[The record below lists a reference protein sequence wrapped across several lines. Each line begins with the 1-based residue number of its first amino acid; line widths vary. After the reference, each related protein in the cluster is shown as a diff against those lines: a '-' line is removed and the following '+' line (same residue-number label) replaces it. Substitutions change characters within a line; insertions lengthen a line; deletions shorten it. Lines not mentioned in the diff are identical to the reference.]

1 MANVEINRHFSISTQ
16 SLLEQSINSGWKRNS
31 ERWWKRKRRREGGGE
46 RLIERSIA
54 GANRLASLKGPRLE
68 MNGMTFKRG
77 RVPPGIRHHRGSLPE
92 NESYFTVRAARDAT
106 GPSERGRRD
115 ADVREKVTKEATV
128 LIIGVRAP
136 YNADK
141 GRRPGSAARDA
152 IRRFCFFYPGSSSSR
167 SRLIPVGS
175 KPTLSAHANRSLSL
189 SLSPPVFHAE
199 SFLPKFPKPLRSQ
212 NFLRRAEEEVE
223 KAANEEKASRNTSR
237 RGGFFSKFGRMML
250 ACTMTSE
257 RRGIPP
263 PLPFNLRVR
272 LEFACQS
279 PLPSNF
285 LHAIARYWNCLVGD
299 LSPSVIYF
307 LNRAC
312 LPAYLPT
319 YLPTSTCPADWLA
332 DWLAARLT
340 DCRPLRHTT

>member
-1 MANVEINRHFSISTQ
+1 MI
-16 SLLEQSINSGWKRNS
+16 G
-31 ERWWKRKRRREGGGE
+31 
-46 RLIERSIA
+46 
-54 GANRLASLKGPRLE
+54 
-68 MNGMTFKRG
+68 
-77 RVPPGIRHHRGSLPE
+77 GSLPE
-92 NESYFTVRAARDAT
+92 NESYFTVGAARDAT

-152 IRRFCFFYPGSSSSR
+152 IRRFCFYPASSSR
-167 SRLIPVGS
+167 LDRVLSPHGSRLYPRT
-175 KPTLSAHANRSLSL
+175 PTALPPSPRFPRQT
-189 SLSPPVFHAE
+189 SPPPSPISKNISSLPFRK
-199 SFLPKFPKPLRSQ
+199 SKIFLGGWIFSETKFLDDARMHEDDVD
-212 NFLRRAEEEVE
+212 RR
-223 KAANEEKASRNTSR
+223 R
-237 RGGFFSKFGRMML
+237 RGEKRSIPH
-250 ACTMTSE
+250 TPH
-257 RRGIPP
+257 PP
-263 PLPFNLRVR
+263 PPSFPTPSTFAVR
-272 LEFACQS
+272 FEFACQS

-312 LPAYLPT
+312 LPTCLPT
-319 YLPTSTCPADWLA
+319 YLPTSTFTCPADWLA
-332 DWLAARLT
+332 DWLAAWLT